1 MNRREFTV
9 ANEYTYDHRSPL
21 RWLASHIVRYPV
33 LLITFLVTT
42 VGMAGAQS
50 MSALMVGRAFDTVLE
65 GAGAA
70 ALTVAALLVCSTLST
85 AWRSVCWRSA
95 SSAMPATNSTSAY

>member
-42 VGMAGAQS
+42 VGMAGSQS

-65 GAGAA
+65 ERCGGADRCCLAGRGG
-70 ALTVAALLVCSTLST
+70 LYRLWLVRHRQQHGDPCAGT
-85 AWRSVCWRSA
+85 AR
-95 SSAMPATNSTSAY
+95 